1 MIVPTLKQL
10 PLHENTRVMGVGAY
24 RPSVIVTNDDVCQ
37 WIDSSDEW
45 IRQRTGIVTRHRAP
59 AEVSVIDMAEGAAL
73 EALQKAG
80 IEASQLGAV
89 IVSTVTHPF
98 ATPSAAAS
106 LADRLGAT
114 PAPAFDISAACAGY
128 CYGIAQA
135 DSLVRSGA
143 ASYVLVVG
151 AEKLSDVIDNT
162 ERSISFLLGDGAGAV
177 VIGPSDTPG
186 IGPSVW
192 GSDGSKWDAIG
203 MTNSMLDLR
212 ELATTGKHGGAP
224 GDEEAGTGAT
234 SGPAVWPTLRQDGQ
248 TVFRW
253 AVWEMAKVAQQALDV
268 AGITADDLAA
278 FIPHQ
283 ANMRIIDEMAK
294 KLKLPESVIIARDIA
309 DAGNTSAAS
318 IPLAT
323 HRLLQ
328 ENPQLS
334 GGLALQIGV
343 GAGLVFGA
351 QVIVLP

>member
-1 MIVPTLKQL
+1 MSVPTLKQA
-10 PLHENTRVMGVGAY
+10 PVNQFTRILGLGAY
-24 RPSVIVTNDDVCQ
+24 RPSVVVTNDDVCQ

-59 AEVSVIDMAEGAAL
+59 ADVSVIDMAEGAAR
-73 EALQKAG
+73 EAIDKAS
-80 IEASQLGAV
+80 INASQLGAI

-98 ATPSAAAS
+98 ATPSAASS

-114 PAPAFDISAACAGY
+114 PAPAYDISAACAGY
-128 CYGIAQA
+128 CYGIAQGDA
-135 DSLVRSGA
+135 LVRSGA
-143 ASYVLVVG
+143 ADYVLVVG

-162 ERSISFLLGDGAGAV
+162 ERTISFLLGDGAGAV

-203 MTNSMLDLR
+203 MTHSLLDIR
-212 ELATTGKHGGAP
+212 ELSLAAGQNGEAGGAK
-224 GDEEAGTGAT
+224 EAGP
-234 SGPAVWPTLRQDGQ
+234 SIWPTLRQDGQ
-248 TVFRW
+248 SVFRW
-253 AVWEMAKVAQQALDV
+253 AVWEMAKVAQEALDV
-268 AGITADDLAA
+268 AGIQAEDLLA
-278 FIPHQ
+278 FVPHQ
-283 ANMRIIDEMAK
+283 ANMRIIDEMVK
-294 KLKLPESVIIARDIA
+294 KLNIPETVMIARDIA
-309 DAGNTSAAS
+309 EAGNTSAAS

-328 ENPQLS
+328 ENPELS
-334 GGLALQIGV
+334 GGLALQIGF

>member
-1 MIVPTLKQL
+1 MSAPALKQA
-10 PLHENTRVMGVGAY
+10 PLREHTRILGLGAY
-24 RPSVIVTNDDVCQ
+24 RPDIIVTNDDVCQ

-59 AEVSVIDMAEGAAL
+59 ADVSVIDMAEGAAR
-73 EALQKAG
+73 EALAKAG

-128 CYGIAQA
+128 CYGIAQGDA
-135 DSLVRSGA
+135 LVRSGA
-143 ASYVLVVG
+143 ADYVLVVG

-162 ERSISFLLGDGAGAV
+162 ERTISFLLGDGAGAV
-177 VIGPSDTPG
+177 VIGPSEIAG

-203 MTNSMLDLR
+203 MTHSLLDVR
-212 ELATTGKHGGAP
+212 ELALAANKGGSLSA
-224 GDEEAGTGAT
+224 GEAEAT
-234 SGPAVWPTLRQDGQ
+234 DAALWPTLRQDGQ

-253 AVWEMAKVAQQALDV
+253 AVWEMAKVAQQALDA
-268 AGITADDLAA
+268 AGIAAEDLVA

-283 ANMRIIDEMAK
+283 ANMRIIDEMVK
-294 KLKLPESVIIARDIA
+294 KLKLPETVKVARDIA
-309 DAGNTSAAS
+309 EAGNTSAAS

-328 ENPQLS
+328 ENPELS
-334 GGLALQIGV
+334 GGLALQIGF

-351 QVIVLP
+351 QVVVLP

>member
-1 MIVPTLKQL
+1 MSSPQLKQA
-10 PLHENTRVMGVGAY
+10 PVREYSRIIGIGAS
-24 RPSVIVTNDDVCQ
+24 RPEIIVTNDDVCQ

-59 AEVSVIDMAEGAAL
+59 ADVSVIDMAEAASR
-73 EALQKAG
+73 EALKRAG
-80 IEASQLGAV
+80 IEASQLGAIV
-89 IVSTVTHPF
+89 VSTVTHPF

-128 CYGIAQA
+128 CYGVAQA
-135 DSLVRSGA
+135 DALVRSGA
-143 ASYVLVVG
+143 AEYVLVVG

-162 ERSISFLLGDGAGAV
+162 ERTISFLLGDGAGAV
-177 VIGPSDTPG
+177 VIGPSDTAG

-203 MTNSMLDLR
+203 MTHSLLDVR
-212 ELATTGKHGGAP
+212 NLAEAARRS
-224 GDEEAGTGAT
+224 GDSAAAQ
-234 SGPAVWPTLRQDGQ
+234 PAIWPTLRQDGQ

-253 AVWEMAKVAQQALDV
+253 AVWEMAKVAERALEA
-268 AGITADDLAA
+268 AGITANDLAA
-278 FIPHQ
+278 FVPHQ
-283 ANMRIIDEMAK
+283 ANMRIIDEMVK
-294 KLKLPESVIIARDIA
+294 KLNLPETVKVARDIA

-323 HRLLQ
+323 HRLLE
-328 ENPQLS
+328 ENPELS
-334 GGLALQIGV
+334 GRLALQIGF